1 MNEYK
6 AVEPYPNDD
15 GKLSLF
21 LAGTIDNGDS
31 EDWQEELTKRLMPYD
46 VNIFNPRRDDW
57 NPDATEEE
65 LVEQINWEMD
75 ALNDA
80 MLIIMYFAPNSK
92 SPISLLELGLYA
104 NHPIVVYCPDEFW
117 RKTNVEVV
125 CDRYGIPITNDRE
138 KFFDR
143 IVGFVEQETTEDE
156 SENVPEEKDDKKEKA
171 SD

>member
-6 AVEPYPNDD
+6 STEAYPNDD
-15 GKLSLF
+15 GKLNIF

-31 EDWQEELTKRLMPYD
+31 ENWQTELVKRLMPYD

-57 NPDATEEE
+57 NPDSTIDD
-65 LVEQINWEMD
+65 LKSQINWEMD

-80 MLIIMYFAPNSK
+80 MFIVMYLAPNSK
-92 SPISLLELGLYA
+92 SPVSLMELGLHA
-104 NHPIVVYCPDEFW
+104 DQPIAVCCPEGFW

-125 CDRYGIPITNDRE
+125 CKRYDIPITDDKD

-143 IVGFVEQETTEDE
+143 IVEFVKQETKEDE
-156 SENVPEEKDDKKEKA
+156 PIKVEPDDKKEKA
-171 SD
+171 ST